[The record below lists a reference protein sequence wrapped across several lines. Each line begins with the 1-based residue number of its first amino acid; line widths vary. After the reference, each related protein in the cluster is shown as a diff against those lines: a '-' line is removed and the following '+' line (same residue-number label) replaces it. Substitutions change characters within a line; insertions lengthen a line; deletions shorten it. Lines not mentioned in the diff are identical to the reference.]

1 MSEDH
6 EVGYGKPPKKNQ
18 FKKGQ
23 SGNPKGRP
31 KQSRS
36 HSVLME
42 EELGQRITVK
52 EGNKKITMTKRE
64 AIVKQLINKAI
75 KGDNRATKTVLDHCQ
90 DIEPESEVSQPLS
103 IHDEKLL
110 GRFFDKQRLVHAW
123 SDT

>member
-1 MSEDH
+1 MSEDY

-31 KQSRS
+31 KKSRNRS
-36 HSVLME
+36 ALME
-42 EELGQRITVK
+42 EELNQQIKVK
-52 EGNKKITMTKRE
+52 EGNKTITMSKSE
-64 AIVKQLINKAI
+64 AVVKQLINKGI
-75 KGDNRATKTVLDHCQ
+75 KGDLRAVKIVLDHLQ

-110 GRFFDKQRLVHAW
+110 GRFFDKQ
-123 SDT
+123 SKENNE

>member
-1 MSEDH
+1 MSEDY

-42 EELGQRITVK
+42 EELGQQIKVK
-52 EGNKKITMTKRE
+52 EGNKTITMSKSE
-64 AIVKQLINKAI
+64 AVVKQLINKGI
-75 KGDNRATKTVLDHCQ
+75 KGDLRAVKIVLDHLQ
-90 DIEPESEVSQPLS
+90 DIEPESKVAQS
-103 IHDEKLL
+103 ISANDRKIIDGFLKKESEQN
-110 GRFFDKQRLVHAW
+110 D
-123 SDT
+123 D

>member
-1 MSEDH
+1 MSEDY

-31 KQSRS
+31 KKSRNRS
-36 HSVLME
+36 TLME
-42 EELGQRITVK
+42 EELNQQIKVK
-52 EGNKKITMTKRE
+52 EGNKTITMSKSE
-64 AIVKQLINKAI
+64 AVVKQLINKGI
-75 KGDNRATKTVLDHCQ
+75 KGDLRAVKIVLDHLQ

-110 GRFFDKQRLVHAW
+110 GRFFDKQ
-123 SDT
+123 SKENNE